1 MRNLGIVTNIEPT
14 SITIAV
20 SLSNQITY
28 LTYPYTNYPYQLLSI
43 VEYTKD
49 TITPILDNNFT
60 KEELREISDILKIL
74 MDNPTLYNAFLAG
87 IDEINPK
94 PSK

>member
-14 SITIAV
+14 LLTIAV
-20 SLSNQITY
+20 SSSNQITY
-28 LTYPYTNYPYQLLSI
+28 LTYPYTNYPYQLLSV

-60 KEELREISDILKIL
+60 KEELIEISDILKVL
-74 MDNPTLYNAFLAG
+74 MDNPIFYEVFLKG
-87 IDEINPK
+87 TEQIVHPQIK
-94 PSK
+94 